1 MVYVNDIKI
10 SPNPAET
17 GRKIKI
23 EVSISEEYENMK
35 KYAYGYPYR
44 YGRKEEI

>member
-10 SPNPAET
+10 SPNPAEA
-17 GRKIKI
+17 GRKI
-23 EVSISEEYENMK
+23 NMK

-44 YGRKEEI
+44 YGRKEET